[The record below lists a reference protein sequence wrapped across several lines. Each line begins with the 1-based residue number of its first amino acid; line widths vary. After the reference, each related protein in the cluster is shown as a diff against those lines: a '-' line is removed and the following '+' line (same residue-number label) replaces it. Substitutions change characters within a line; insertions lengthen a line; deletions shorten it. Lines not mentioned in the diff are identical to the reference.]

1 MLREREKE
9 RERER
14 ERKRE
19 EIESTDKCDKLN
31 SHLLCWHMLEV
42 LAY

>member
-1 MLREREKE
+1 ML

-19 EIESTDKCDKLN
+19 RERERLSKKIHSDSNTGRQTEKNRQKR
-31 SHLLCWHMLEV
+31 
-42 LAY
+42 